1 MPRLGLTQE
10 LGVVVEWR
18 KGVGDSVRRGEVLA
32 VIETDKAT
40 EEIEAEHDGVVA
52 EILVAEG
59 VDVPVLTVIARLRIV
74 GPPG

>member
-18 KGVGDSVRRGEVLA
+18 KGVGDSVRRGEILA

-59 VDVPVLTVIARLRIV
+59 VDVPVLTVIARLRGV
-74 GPPG
+74 GTPD